1 MQQIKENV
9 LEKHSQMVLNSIKQ
23 GVCLHEMLYQDGK
36 PVDYRI
42 LGVNDPYS
50 EILDIPKSKARN
62 ALASKLYKSDPPPYI
77 DIYSEVI
84 KAGETKQFRTYF
96 EPMDKYFEIT
106 VTSTEANKFI
116 TLFYDITDEI
126 KLQEELK
133 FNMYHDQLTGLF
145 NSYYIEEK
153 AEEIDEN
160 QVLSFSII
168 VIDINGLKIINE
180 SYGHKKGN
188 QVIIETAKIL
198 ESVISAEDILA
209 RLSGDSFVIY
219 LPDFDEFEVQ
229 HLRNK
234 IEKSFDNVNDKIIP
248 TTISLGQATKS
259 NRGETFFK
267 VLNKAINNM
276 HKNKLLEKKSGK
288 NKVLNNTLTIL
299 NTKSQETA
307 EHAIRMSALAQ
318 RLGDKLGLSNEE
330 LDNLS
335 LLATLHDVGKTF
347 IPEKILNKPGSLN
360 DKEWQLIKE
369 HPIKGFNIASAIDDF
384 SCIAEEIL
392 YHHELWDGDGY
403 PKKLKRE
410 EIPLLSRIISI
421 VDSYDVMTSE
431 RPYSKPISKEAAIQE
446 LQDCSGTQFDSDLV
460 EVFVKTISG

>member
-50 EILDIPKSKARN
+50 AILDIPKNKARN

-84 KAGETKQFRTYF
+84 RTGDSKKFRTYF

-126 KLQEELK
+126 KLQKELK
-133 FNMYHDQLTGLF
+133 YNMYHDQLTGLF

-188 QVIIETAKIL
+188 QVIIETANIL
-198 ESVISAEDILA
+198 ESAIRFEDTLA

-219 LPDFDEFEVQ
+219 LPDSNQFEAE
-229 HLRNK
+229 HLSNK
-234 IEKSFDNVNDKIIP
+234 IAKAFTGVDDSIIP
-248 TTISLGQATKS
+248 TTISLGQSSKR
-259 NRGETFFK
+259 NRAESFFQ
-267 VLNKAINNM
+267 VLNRAINNL
-276 HKNKLLEKKSGK
+276 HKNKLLQKKSDK
-288 NKVLNNTLTIL
+288 NKVLKNTLAIL
-299 NTKSQETA
+299 NTKSQETG
-307 EHAIRMSALAQ
+307 EHAMRLTVLAH
-318 RLGDKLGLSNEE
+318 RLGEKLGLTGTE

-347 IPEKILNKPGSLN
+347 IPEDILNKPGNL
-360 DKEWQLIKE
+360 DEDEWELIKE
-369 HPIKGFNIASAIDDF
+369 HPVKGFNIASATDEF
-384 SCIAEEIL
+384 CCIAKEIL
-392 YHHELWDGDGY
+392 YHHERWDGNGY
-403 PKKLKRE
+403 PEGLKE
-410 EIPLLSRIISI
+410 QEIPLLSRIISI
-421 VDSYDVMTSE
+421 VDAYDVMTSE
-431 RPYSKPISKEAAIQE
+431 RPYSKPIPQGEAIQE
-446 LQDCSGTQFDSDLV
+446 LKDCAGTQFDPDLAKI
-460 EVFVKTISG
+460 FVGIMN